1 MTQTL
6 DLDPV
11 FAAALRSEL
20 TSLPAAKPSRRRLAA
35 MVACFLGAITFGGVA
50 VATLLPPGE
59 VATAPLAAPVIVNGV
74 GPATVPMPA
83 APQGAVYL
91 RLELACFDG
100 PRCFTAGGGV
110 EGPHEGPL
118 VQRDALPL
126 TARADEANPQRLDP
140 MDPARGVVVDVEP
153 ETHWRLYAVY
163 TDGLNPEPAPVGN
176 GMTLGIPSNTTM
188 PDLIPAVATNGKAG
202 WVRYSLLISEAQPT
216 LTADG
221 VEQPPIPVYD
231 TDGLTMIG
239 EAEVSQPY
247 HRR

>member
-1 MTQTL
+1 
-6 DLDPV
+6 
-11 FAAALRSEL
+11 
-20 TSLPAAKPSRRRLAA
+20 

-50 VATLLPPGE
+50 LAALLPPGE

-83 APQGAVYL
+83 APEGAVYL
-91 RLELACFDG
+91 RLELACFNG

-110 EGPHEGPL
+110 EGPHERPL

-126 TARADEANPQRLDP
+126 TTWVDEANAQRLDP
-140 MDPARGVVVDVEP
+140 IDPVRGVVVDVEP
-153 ETHWRLYAVY
+153 GTHWRLYAVY

-176 GMTLGIPSNTTM
+176 GLTLGIPNQSTI
-188 PDLIPAVATNGKAG
+188 PDLVPAAATNGKAG

-231 TDGLTMIG
+231 TDGLTIIG
-239 EAEVSQPY
+239 EADVSQPY
-247 HRR
+247 RRR